1 MTDALLSLA
10 GIRAGLRVIDCGC
23 GSGEMSLAVAEAVQ
37 PGGSVLGVDLSP
49 GMVELARAAAG
60 GRTDVEF
67 RVADLQELDE
77 SGFDAAV
84 SRMVLMLVPDERA
97 ALACIHR
104 ALKPGARLACSVW
117 AQSENPRFQLPTEI
131 YRSLGG
137 ELPPEASMARVL
149 RLGREDLLRDRLEGA
164 GFRDVVTM
172 RVRADTRAEDVDQL
186 LAEMRRNPGTVEL
199 FEQLDPGRREL
210 AWQRLEAGY
219 RALATPAGLLLRG
232 EQVVAAGTA

>member
-10 GIRAGLRVIDCGC
+10 DIRPGLRVIDCGC
-23 GSGEMSLAVAEAVQ
+23 GSGEMALAVAEAVQ
-37 PGGSVLGVDLSP
+37 PGGSVLGVDFSP
-49 GMVELARAAAG
+49 GMIELARAAAS

-97 ALACIHR
+97 ALARILR
-104 ALKPGARLACSVW
+104 ALKPGARFACSVW
-117 AQSENPRFQLPTEI
+117 AESENPRLQLPAEI
-131 YRSLGG
+131 YRGLAG
-137 ELPPEASMARVL
+137 ELPPQTSMAKVL
-149 RLGREDLLRDRLEGA
+149 RLGREELLRDRLEGA

-172 RVRADTRAEDVDQL
+172 RVRADVRAENVDQL

-199 FEQLDPGRREL
+199 FEQLDPGQREL
-210 AWQRLEAGY
+210 AWQRLEAGF
-219 RALATPAGLLLRG
+219 RELATPAGILLRG